1 MYTKES
7 VTVLH
12 FLHDG
17 YLLLCRLSANLSGQC
32 KESQVRASTGAIFFG
47 WKWDSALKWH
57 CAGTEEL
64 HGQGGVKK
72 RLHLC
77 MYSSQLEY
85 KLLEQMRPQSLILF
99 SITLLLNF

>member
-1 MYTKES
+1 MMGIYYCAGFRQIS
-7 VTVLH
+7 QV
-12 FLHDG
+12 
-17 YLLLCRLSANLSGQC
+17 SA
-32 KESQVRASTGAIFFG
+32 ESQVCASTVAIFFG

-77 MYSSQLEY
+77 MYSSQLRNY
-85 KLLEQMRPQSLILF
+85 
-99 SITLLLNF
+99 LNR

>member
-1 MYTKES
+1 MMGIYCAGFQQIS
-7 VTVLH
+7 QV
-12 FLHDG
+12 
-17 YLLLCRLSANLSGQC
+17 SA
-32 KESQVRASTGAIFFG
+32 ESQVRASTGAIFFG

-64 HGQGGVKK
+64 NGQGGAKK